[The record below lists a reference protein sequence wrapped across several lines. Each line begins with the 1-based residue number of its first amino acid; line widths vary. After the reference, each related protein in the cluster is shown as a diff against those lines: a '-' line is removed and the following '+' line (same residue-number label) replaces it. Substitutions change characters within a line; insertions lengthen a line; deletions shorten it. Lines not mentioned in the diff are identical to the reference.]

1 MNDRI
6 PISGNSEENMETM
19 SARLMSVQKTGE
31 DIGGKVRLLYN
42 VLYGGLDDRNVDR
55 VPDSTNFSDTLNG
68 YADYMRATQE
78 LLTELLTRLGVI

>member
-6 PISGNSEENMETM
+6 PISGNSEVNMETM
-19 SARLMSVQKTGE
+19 SARLTSVQKTGE

-55 VPDSTNFSDTLNG
+55 VPDSTNFSDILND
-68 YADYMRATQE
+68 YADYMRVTQE